1 MLEISKMVTEIL
13 TSEDTIR
20 VVDGLSLSLKPGEIC
35 ALVGESG
42 CGKSMTAFSL
52 LRLLP
57 AAGRVTS
64 GVAVIDG
71 TEIMGLPE
79 SEMRNIRSSK
89 ISLIFQEPATS
100 LNPVMTV
107 GDQILETIHL
117 HTPLRGEAARARAL
131 EWLRKVGIPEPEKK
145 INAFPFELSGGQKQ
159 RVMIAIAL
167 AAEPQYLI
175 ADEPTTALD
184 VTIQAQILEL
194 LNELKRTENIGI
206 LLITHDLAVVAQVAD
221 RVGLMYAGE
230 LVEEA
235 SAKEFFSNPLHPYAR
250 SLLKALPEGK
260 QKGQK
265 LEAIPGIVPKLN
277 REFEGCRFAERCP
290 NAKPECFRTPVPLTS
305 EGDRSVRCLFPIRA
319 QVELPRNDVYVDRP
333 HEEREKVLDVQN
345 YSVRFPVRGGFLRP
359 SSYVEAVKDVT
370 FDVRRGL
377 TTALVGE
384 SGSGKTTVARG
395 ILQLLRQSADISGKA
410 LLNGK
415 DLSTLKG
422 NELRRAR
429 SQMQVIFQDPFSS
442 LDPRMRVK
450 EILLEGLESLRPDIP
465 KTEAL
470 DRIESMIGLCGL
482 RPDAIY
488 RYPHEFSGGQRQRLA
503 IARALVVEPKLLI
516 CDEPTSALDVSV
528 QAQILNLLNEIQE
541 RHEISYL
548 FITHNFGVVRYL
560 ADEVIVMKAG
570 EIVERGSAG
579 SVLNHPEHEY
589 TRTLLEAVPTFERLR
604 LQSAL

>member
-20 VVDGLSLSLKPGEIC
+20 VVDGLTLSLKPGEIC

-290 NAKPECFRTPVPLTS
+290 NAKPECFRTSVSLTS
-305 EGDRSVRCLFPIRA
+305 EGDRSVRCLFPTRA
-319 QVELPRNDVYVDRP
+319 HVELPRNDVYVDRP

-415 DLSTLKG
+415 DLSILKG

-450 EILLEGLESLRPDIP
+450 EILLEGLGSLRPDIP
-465 KTEAL
+465 KAEAL

-482 RPDAIY
+482 RSDAIY

-579 SVLNHPEHEY
+579 SVLNHPVHEY